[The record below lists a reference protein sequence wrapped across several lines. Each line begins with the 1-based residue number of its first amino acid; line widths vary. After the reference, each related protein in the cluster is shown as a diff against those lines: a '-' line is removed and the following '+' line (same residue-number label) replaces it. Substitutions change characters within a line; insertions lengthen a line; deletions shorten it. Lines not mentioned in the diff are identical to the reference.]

1 MPHLTTDD
9 GVRLHYEETGTGTPI
24 VFVHEFAGEAASW
37 EAQLRHFGRKH
48 RCIAYNAR
56 GYPPSDVPAEDRFY
70 SQQRACDDIRA
81 VLDGLGIETAHIVG
95 LSMGGFATVHFGLN
109 HAKRARSLAIA
120 GCGYGAEREKR
131 ELFRTE
137 SAAIAADIEAN
148 GMAAFV
154 AGYGLGASR
163 VQLLA
168 KDPRAWR
175 EFMAHFAK
183 HDARG
188 SALTLRNVQG
198 QRPSLY
204 DLADRLAKIAV
215 PTLIVTGDEDFN
227 CLQPSLFL
235 QRVIPS
241 AGLAIL
247 PKTGHMVNLEEP
259 AAFNRLVDDF
269 IGLAEAGRWG
279 PRDPRANPN
288 ELMRRR

>member
-9 GVRLHYEETGTGTPI
+9 GVRLHYDEVGAGTPI

-56 GYPPSDVPAEDRFY
+56 GYPPSDVPADDRAY

-81 VLDGLGIETAHIVG
+81 VLDGLGLATAHIVG
-95 LSMGGFATVHFGLN
+95 LSMGGFATAHFGMN
-109 HAKRARSLAIA
+109 YQDRALSLTIA
-120 GCGYGAEREKR
+120 GCGYGAERDKR
-131 ELFRTE
+131 EKFQAE
-137 SAAIAADIEAN
+137 AAAIAAEIETK
-148 GMAAFV
+148 GMAGFT

-163 VQLLA
+163 VQLLN

-175 EFMAHFAK
+175 QFMAKFAA
-183 HDARG
+183 HDAKG
-188 SALTLRNVQG
+188 SAKTLRNVQG

-204 DLADRLAKIAV
+204 DVEDRLAKIAV

-235 QRVIPS
+235 KRVIPS
-241 AGLAIL
+241 AGLAML
-247 PKTGHMVNLEEP
+247 PRTGHMVNLEEP
-259 AAFNRLVDDF
+259 AAFNQLVGDF
-269 IGLAEAGRWG
+269 IAMAESGRWG
-279 PRDPRANPN
+279 LRDPRANPN
-288 ELMRRR
+288 ELMRGR